1 MKSERE
7 RKRGA
12 SSFVM
17 RVWGALA
24 ALSEWLLI
32 TLTTESKIQRQ

>member
-12 SSFVM
+12 STFVM
-17 RVWGALA
+17 RVWVALA
-24 ALSEWLLI
+24 ELSEWLLI
-32 TLTTESKIQRQ
+32 PLTTESKI